1 MSARSA
7 IPSLAPVWG
16 GVLVG
21 GESRRMGEPK
31 QLLELGSRTLVERV
45 VAALEPVVEGI
56 VLLGAGAVPPGLA
69 RLERLADDGRLRGPL
84 AGLLAAFAHR
94 PGAAWLVA
102 ACDLPLIGPAAVSW
116 LAAQRTRGIAAILP
130 RLPHLPQMGPGGI
143 EPLFAL
149 YEPEARPL
157 LERLAASANPSFQH
171 LAADSR
177 VATPAPPVELRT
189 AWRNLNTP
197 EELES
202 LRREWEAGGARG

>member
-1 MSARSA
+1 
-7 IPSLAPVWG
+7 
-16 GVLVG
+16 
-21 GESRRMGEPK
+21 
-31 QLLELGSRTLVERV
+31 
-45 VAALEPVVEGI
+45 
-56 VLLGAGAVPPGLA
+56 
-69 RLERLADDGRLRGPL
+69 
-84 AGLLAAFAHR
+84 
-94 PGAAWLVA
+94 
-102 ACDLPLIGPAAVSW
+102 
-116 LAAQRTRGIAAILP
+116 
-130 RLPHLPQMGPGGI
+130 MGPGGV

-177 VATPAPPVELRT
+177 VATPAPPVELRP